1 MLGCPKDTVAYIDV
15 TGNPQFC
22 NIEMPNY
29 MQCPM
34 GYSCRETTNNKNVCC
49 TIESGNQ
56 FVTSIYKNL
65 TTTTHISIKN
75 VESIIKPPK
84 EMEKSKITE
93 IKQINETKH
102 GNNQIEEIKEKSQ
115 RNKNKTQKIINKTQ
129 KSKEKLKNKT
139 EEQETQEIEEFVDI
153 FEISSKKIQCKPNQ
167 IYINGKCV

>member
-34 GYSCRETTNNKNVCC
+34 GYSCSETTNNKNVCC
-49 TIESGNQ
+49 TIESGNR
-56 FVTSIYKNL
+56 FITSIYKNL
-65 TTTTHISIKN
+65 TTTTNTTNMSIEN
-75 VESIIKPPK
+75 VKSIIKPPK

-93 IKQINETKH
+93 TKQ
-102 GNNQIEEIKEKSQ
+102 GNNQIEETKEKSQ
-115 RNKNKTQKIINKTQ
+115 RNKNKERIINKTQ
-129 KSKEKLKNKT
+129 KTKEKVKNKT